1 MKKKRAMSRN
11 RNNAKNKKTSVV
23 EKNNL
28 VKQVEDKPV
37 EKSIET
43 VEDKPAEN
51 VVEQVQDKP
60 AVKIVKT
67 GKIEDVTIHDLDM
80 YYFGQA
86 THYDIFEKLGAH
98 ETTING

>member
-1 MKKKRAMSRN
+1 MRTR
-11 RNNAKNKKTSVV
+11 
-23 EKNNL
+23 
-28 VKQVEDKPV
+28 PV

-98 ETTING
+98 ETTINGVKGEYFAVSAPRQLKKFM